1 MGLNQKNPNSTKLE
15 KSVLLDDSLKFAG
28 ALKGMHNQRGSIK
41 CLHSAFLRGDIK
53 CTM

>member
-28 ALKGMHNQRGSIK
+28 MHNQRGSIK
-41 CLHSAFLRGDIK
+41 CVHSAFLRGDIK